1 MIATDNVRKRS
12 ARSQQSRRTYQE
24 SLRRN
29 KRSGRSGRSAG
40 PAALLLLGHRSHHN
54 KQPETAAGHVLPIF
68 ISGRPRRG
76 RCVLSRAA
84 WRAET
89 SVNIERAPV
98 TGYRFSDVG
107 QCLCRP
113 CARGGWAGRLI
124 NRRSTTPRVSR

>member
-1 MIATDNVRKRS
+1 MNKIHRQLNVIATDNVRKRS

-68 ISGRPRRG
+68 ISGRAAARALRVVARR
-76 RCVLSRAA
+76 VA
-84 WRAET
+84 
-89 SVNIERAPV
+89 
-98 TGYRFSDVG
+98 
-107 QCLCRP
+107 CRDK
-113 CARGGWAGRLI
+113 C
-124 NRRSTTPRVSR
+124 